1 LYEGEN
7 TMLFDGLRS
16 SDVDGRRRALAD
28 APYAPT
34 FCLILLM
41 AASAL
46 TSLVFACATPFA
58 AFAAVAVSMLRLP
71 AALGVVA
78 AAWVV
83 NQAIGF
89 GMLGYPI
96 DPNTI
101 MWGVAIGA
109 GALLATLAASSV
121 WHLTSIGRPVLL
133 GLSAAAAY
141 ATYEIALFAFTPLLG
156 DSGAFAV
163 PVVARLGVLNVVWL
177 IGLCAVAE
185 GWRVLNLHRERLV
198 T

>member
-1 LYEGEN
+1 
-7 TMLFDGLRS
+7 MPFDVLRS
-16 SDVDGRRRALAD
+16 SDVDGRRRALPD
-28 APYAPT
+28 TPYAPT
-34 FCLILLM
+34 FCLIVLV

-71 AALGVVA
+71 TALGVVA
-78 AAWVV
+78 GAWVV

-89 GMLGYPI
+89 GMLGYPT

-109 GALLATLAASSV
+109 GALLATLAAASV
-121 WHLTSIGRPVLL
+121 RRLSPIGRPLSL
-133 GLSAAAAY
+133 GLSAVAAY

-156 DSGAFAV
+156 DGGAFAV
-163 PVVARLGVLNVVWL
+163 PVVARLGVLNAVWL

-185 GWRVLNLHRERLV
+185 GWRALNLHRERLA